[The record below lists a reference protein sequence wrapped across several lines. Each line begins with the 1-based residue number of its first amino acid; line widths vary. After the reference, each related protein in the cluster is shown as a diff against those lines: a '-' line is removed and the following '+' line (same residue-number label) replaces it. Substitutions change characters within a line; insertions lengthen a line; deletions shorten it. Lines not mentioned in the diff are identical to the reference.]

1 MKKTEKLPV
10 PVTIVIPVY
19 NEEKRIISSLETLTA
34 FCEEHF
40 NEYEILCVDDG
51 STDDTWNL
59 IQKVRNEPFLRSL
72 HFDKNRGKGF
82 AVKQGMLQGCGRLRF
97 FTDAELPYD
106 LDAFLAAID
115 IFRARRCDIVTGD
128 RNLAASSQGLEVG
141 VARRVAGR
149 VFSAIATRLLQI
161 EVSDPQCGFKGFT
174 DYAAQEIFSRLKIS
188 GYAFDVEIFALA
200 RAMNLKICRVPV
212 SLVKHDGSKIRLIL
226 DPFPMFFD
234 LLKLAMWKKN
244 RGN

>member
-34 FCEEHF
+34 FCKEHF

-59 IQKVRNEPFLRSL
+59 IQEVRNEPFLRSL

-82 AVKQGMLQGCGRLRF
+82 AIKQGMLHARGRVRF

-106 LDAFLAAID
+106 LDALLVAMEKFKEK
-115 IFRARRCDIVTGD
+115 RCDMVAGD
-128 RNLAASSQGLEVG
+128 RNHPGSSQGLKVG
-141 VARRVAGR
+141 MARRLAGKI
-149 VFSAIATRLLQI
+149 FSAIAANLLEI
-161 EVSDPQCGFKGFT
+161 DVSDSQCGFKGFT
-174 DYAAQEIFSRLKIS
+174 DYAAQEIFTRLTIP
-188 GYAFDVEIFALA
+188 GYAFDVEVLVLA
-200 RAMNLKICRVPV
+200 RAMNFKICRVPV
-212 SLVKHDGSKIRLIL
+212 SLVKHDGSKIRLIR

-234 LLKLAMWKKN
+234 LLKLRN
-244 RGN
+244 H

>member
-34 FCEEHF
+34 FCKKHF

-59 IQKVRNEPFLRSL
+59 IHQMRNEPFLKPLS
-72 HFDKNRGKGF
+72 FKKNRGKGF
-82 AVKQGMLQGCGRLRF
+82 AVKQGMLQGCGRIRF

-106 LDAFLAAID
+106 LDAFLAAVD

-128 RNLAASSQGLEVG
+128 RNLADSSQGLEVG

-149 VFSAIATRLLQI
+149 VFSTITARLLKMD
-161 EVSDPQCGFKGFT
+161 VSDSQCGFKGFT
-174 DYAAQEIFSRLKIS
+174 DYAAQEIFTRLTIP
-188 GYAFDVEIFALA
+188 GYAFDVEVLVLA
-200 RAMNLKICRVPV
+200 RAMNFKICRVPV
-212 SLVKHDGSKIRLIL
+212 SLVKHDGSKIRLIR

-234 LLKLAMWKKN
+234 LLKLRN
-244 RGN
+244 H